1 MDFLLIFFPQK
12 VPEKLRE
19 LAHTRTHSARGR
31 CKGTRW
37 CNHEVRLAQTTA
49 LRSAQR
55 AVPPVTFWL
64 GTYPTSSRIA
74 AVLSRIFQM
83 ICNGWN
89 GKQKK
94 MIVKLLYTGFDQT
107 AGSRSHPFSPGK
119 TCPAVCARH
128 PTRIIGKYRGK
139 IGEMLPLRTWS
150 AGSRKKALIRHRD
163 SHLGMGLVCQ
173 WFAYWHGQLWN
184 GPQMRTA
191 SLGDWDL
198 CLNLQVVEM
207 GSSINGGF
215 RDLKI
220 ISFSSGK

>member
-150 AGSRKKALIRHRD
+150 AGSRKKSFDPPQRFP
-163 SHLGMGLVCQ
+163 S
-173 WFAYWHGQLWN
+173 WHGPGMSVVRLLAWTALERAPDAHCIAGRL
-184 GPQMRTA
+184 GPVSQP
-191 SLGDWDL
+191 
-198 CLNLQVVEM
+198 
-207 GSSINGGF
+207 
-215 RDLKI
+215 
-220 ISFSSGK
+220 SGC

>member
-1 MDFLLIFFPQK
+1 MVSRGSQTFSAQHQFWALRCLVFRPSLLRSARDCHSLDKK
-12 VPEKLRE
+12 VLFRISASESWVVPVTNWEQSMWCCKGKSWIHGAPEKLRE

-94 MIVKLLYTGFDQT
+94 DDRQVIV
-107 AGSRSHPFSPGK
+107 
-119 TCPAVCARH
+119 
-128 PTRIIGKYRGK
+128 
-139 IGEMLPLRTWS
+139 
-150 AGSRKKALIRHRD
+150 HR
-163 SHLGMGLVCQ
+163 L
-173 WFAYWHGQLWN
+173 
-184 GPQMRTA
+184 
-191 SLGDWDL
+191 
-198 CLNLQVVEM
+198 
-207 GSSINGGF
+207 
-215 RDLKI
+215 
-220 ISFSSGK
+220 